1 MISGNE
7 IQSLVDILLERDV
20 SLYHACQLIDFD
32 SYLALGGIPSRALL
46 EDKGL
51 PFTPF
56 DTDTNDKANGVWDK
70 IFGNLAEFG
79 EIFANGRAWPPTVY
93 GPIQLQIKPSALL
106 DASDV
111 AICIRSA
118 GGEGFNRESE
128 ALTIDEI
135 DRVFYYPRSASFP
148 NSIVVKSQSLLA
160 KEFRKTKPQSPE
172 ISCSV
177 SNQVLS
183 AEYIIV
189 AWVDPYVLNGQ
200 KLLDHVSNVVKNR
213 QGFNFR
219 IISRSCKE
227 RSRFHLYNE
236 IAECIREEIPSL
248 YDLAQDSML
257 SSALREYVQQVL
269 KNPNPDAKRQFNRYV
284 TYLLHGTLRPVRTG
298 AILD

>member
-7 IQSLVDILLERDV
+7 IQSLVDLLLERNV
-20 SLYHACQLIDFD
+20 SLYHACQLIDFK

-46 EDKGL
+46 ENRGL

-70 IFGNLAEFG
+70 VFGNLKEFG
-79 EIFANGRAWPPTVY
+79 EIFADGKFWPPTVY

-118 GGEGFNRESE
+118 GGEEFNRELE

-135 DRVFYYPRSASFP
+135 DRTFYYPRNVSFP
-148 NSIVVKSQSLLA
+148 RSTHVKSQRLLA
-160 KEFRKTKPQSPE
+160 EEFGKTKPQSPE

-177 SNQVLS
+177 PNQVLS
-183 AEYIIV
+183 AEYIIA
-189 AWVDPYVLNGQ
+189 AWVDPYILNDQ
-200 KLLDHVSNVVKNR
+200 SLLDHVSNVVKDR

-219 IISRSCKE
+219 IVSRSCKE
-227 RSRFHLYNE
+227 KSRVHLYNK

-257 SSALREYVQQVL
+257 SSTLREYAQQVL
-269 KNPNPDAKRQFNRYV
+269 RNSEAERQFNRYV
-284 TYLLHGTLRPVRTG
+284 KYLLLGTLRPMRAGT
-298 AILD
+298 ILD

>member
-7 IQSLVDILLERDV
+7 IQSLVNLLLERDV

-46 EDKGL
+46 ENREL

-56 DTDTNDKANGVWDK
+56 ETDTNDKENGVWDK
-70 IFGNLAEFG
+70 VFGNLTEFG
-79 EIFANGRAWPPTVY
+79 DIFASGKFWPPTVY
-93 GPIQLQIKPSALL
+93 GPIQLQINPSALL

-135 DRVFYYPRSASFP
+135 DRTFYYPRNSSFP
-148 NSIVVKSQSLLA
+148 RSTYVKSTDSLA

-200 KLLDHVSNVVKNR
+200 RLLDRVSNVVKNR
-213 QGFNFR
+213 GEFNFHIR
-219 IISRSCKE
+219 SRDCKE
-227 RSRFHLYNE
+227 KSRIHLYNE

-248 YDLAQDSML
+248 YDLAQDSLL
-257 SSALREYVQQVL
+257 SSTLREYAQQVL
-269 KNPNPDAKRQFNRYV
+269 RNSEAERQFNRYV
-284 TYLLHGTLRPVRTG
+284 KYLQHGTLRPMRKE
-298 AILD
+298 ILLD